1 MESRLA
7 SAQELP
13 ILEDLARQIWPG
25 TYAHIISHEQIDF
38 MLNWMYSASTLQTQ
52 LNEGHEFYILSAQ
65 SKDIGFIAL
74 ESTNYQNQA
83 SLKINKLYV
92 LAAFQGNGAGQLLL
106 QKAKESAQVAGID
119 QLFLQVNKANSAVQ
133 FYLKN
138 GFVIQEEAV
147 FDIGNGFVM
156 DDYVMTFS
164 RWVFC
169 IFVSKNWS
177 MLKIDMHSHILPKT
191 MPNWTQKF
199 GYGKFIHLEPN
210 TDGSANMM
218 QGGQFFRRI
227 MDNCWDE
234 QLRIEEYKPF
244 RTQVQVV
251 CTIPVMFSYWAKTPD
266 ALELS
271 RFLNDHISDLVVRY
285 PKNYI
290 GLATIP
296 MQDPDAAILELERA
310 KAIGLVGIQIGSNI
324 NDENLNEEKFFPIFE
339 ACARLGM
346 AVMIH
351 PWQMMGFDSMKKYW
365 LPWLVG
371 MPAETSRAA
380 CSLIFGGV
388 LERLPELRV
397 CFSHAGGSFLP
408 TLGRIEHGFNCR
420 PDLVAVD
427 NPNNPRTYLG
437 KFWVDSITH
446 DIDAF
451 EYILKMQGSKRVC
464 LGSDYPFPLGDL
476 EIGQFIE
483 DSQLSAA
490 VKEDI
495 FCNATLE
502 WLQLDK
508 SQFINQ

>member
-1 MESRLA
+1 
-7 SAQELP
+7 
-13 ILEDLARQIWPG
+13 
-25 TYAHIISHEQIDF
+25 
-38 MLNWMYSASTLQTQ
+38 
-52 LNEGHEFYILSAQ
+52 
-65 SKDIGFIAL
+65 
-74 ESTNYQNQA
+74 
-83 SLKINKLYV
+83 
-92 LAAFQGNGAGQLLL
+92 
-106 QKAKESAQVAGID
+106 
-119 QLFLQVNKANSAVQ
+119 
-133 FYLKN
+133 
-138 GFVIQEEAV
+138 
-147 FDIGNGFVM
+147 
-156 DDYVMTFS
+156 
-164 RWVFC
+164 
-169 IFVSKNWS
+169 

-210 TDGSANMM
+210 PDGSANMM

-227 MDNCWDE
+227 VENCWDE
-234 QLRIEEYKPF
+234 QLRIEEYKPYH
-244 RTQVQVV
+244 TQVQVV
-251 CTIPVMFSYWAKTPD
+251 CTIPVMFSYWAKTAD

-271 RFLNDHISDLVVRY
+271 RFLNDHIADLVVRF

-296 MQDPDAAILELERA
+296 MQDPQAAIQELERA
-310 KAIGLVGIQIGSNI
+310 KAIGHVGIQIGSNI
-324 NDENLNEEKFFPIFE
+324 NDENLSEEKFFPIFE
-339 ACARLGM
+339 ACERIGM

-388 LERLPELRV
+388 LERLPNLRV

-420 PDLVAVD
+420 PDLVAID
-427 NPNNPRTYLG
+427 NPHNPRTYLG

-446 DIDAF
+446 DIAAL
-451 EYILKMQGSKRVC
+451 EYILKLQGSKRVC

-476 EIGQFIE
+476 EIGKFIE
-483 DSQLSAA
+483 ESQLSPE

-508 SQFINQ
+508 QLFL